1 MSTEQNSKTEPRIVL
16 LYQCNA
22 INAIDIEA
30 GFVTTETLVLPT
42 PL

>member
-1 MSTEQNSKTEPRIVL
+1 MSTEQNSKTKLPVVL

-22 INAIDIEA
+22 INAIEIEA
-30 GFVTTETLVLPT
+30 GFVRAKTLVLPI